1 MPDTSLD
8 VDPVF
13 EPVTLETAS
22 PATIANQAPHVDF
35 VRREV
40 VTETSTKSGGTG
52 DERLHDLNN
61 MRAWRAGALGT
72 SLRFANWN
80 REARGPASPDVSF
93 VAMRPPD
100 CGGSQRTGRDV
111 RRPSRSL
118 PTWSTNETRPG
129 RGLLATARSLER
141 VCGMSPLRAGGCGCR
156 RRLARAISLG
166 QRHLAFHAIAHVRR
180 VR

>member
-61 MRAWRAGALGT
+61 MWAWRAGALGT

-100 CGGSQRTGRDV
+100 VAVASGLGEMSDAQADRSRLGVPTKLALDEAFWRQHARLSECAECPRCGLGAAGAGGDS
-111 RRPSRSL
+111 P
-118 PTWSTNETRPG
+118 
-129 RGLLATARSLER
+129 ARS
-141 VCGMSPLRAGGCGCR
+141 A
-156 RRLARAISLG
+156 LASGI
-166 QRHLAFHAIAHVRR
+166 
-180 VR
+180 